1 MTTRMQKQAIS
12 GRVARLAS
20 VGTLAGVLAIAGGC
34 SNAGEGAISGAG
46 LGALGGLA
54 IGSLYGSAGKGAAIG
69 AVAGGVGGAVLGD
82 QNERA
87 DRRARERHY
96 HSDW

>member
-1 MTTRMQKQAIS
+1 MTTRMQKQS
-12 GRVARLAS
+12 MPGRVARATAL
-20 VGTLAGVLAIAGGC
+20 GTLASVLAIAGGC

-54 IGSLYGSAGKGAAIG
+54 IGSLYGRAGEGAAIG
-69 AVAGGVGGAVLGD
+69 AVAGGLGGAVLGD

>member
-1 MTTRMQKQAIS
+1 MTGQARVGLRMLRL
-12 GRVARLAS
+12 GGVA
-20 VGTLAGVLAIAGGC
+20 VLCGAVLMSIGC

-54 IGSLYGSAGKGAAIG
+54 IGSLYGEAGTGAAIG
-69 AVAGGVGGAVLGD
+69 AVAGGLGGAVLGD

-87 DRRARERHY
+87 DRRARDRRY
-96 HSDW
+96 HDDW